1 MALSLHTEDDVF
13 VVPWDDLATLW
24 RRKGRQRGPGS
35 EEMLAVGSLG
45 EIVLLVT
52 SMKPS
57 ARNSLRIV
65 LSDRDC
71 WPFGFFGKQQITK
84 LIELEVR

>member
-1 MALSLHTEDDVF
+1 MELSRHTEDDAL

-24 RRKGRQRGPGS
+24 RRKGRQCGPGS
-35 EEMLAVGSLG
+35 EEMLAVGSLS

-57 ARNSLRIV
+57 ALNSLRIV
-65 LSDRDC
+65 LPDRNC

-84 LIELEVR
+84 LIELEAR